1 MSVFDDYKLIKPF
14 KKRKLD
20 YNTAYRLWYIRLS
33 DKVLNLFKWGGLPFE
48 QHELELRL
56 QLYGNGYAGIVNA
69 SKLGRVITATGSVSG
84 VTEYED
90 KFIDFT
96 WTCPVAMGID
106 KIGET
111 CAVIYNSSLH
121 IPTRPL
127 VQRYAHLLAHAELSL
142 QAILIN
148 ARATG
153 IIAARDQKQKQDIA
167 DFYNAL
173 EDGRTMAI
181 VDDDSLDSLVGS
193 QGLRAVST
201 SYPAAHT
208 IIDFWQIRQ
217 NLYKEFLAEL
227 GISKSTDKRERL
239 IQSEVEQDEP
249 MYQYALDDM
258 LNCRRLGAE
267 TANRIFGLDI
277 TVEINPAVYAESD
290 EISSGQETGVNDD
303 DSNNQ

>member
-1 MSVFDDYKLIKPF
+1 MSVIEEYKLIKPF

-20 YNTAYRLWYIRLS
+20 YATAYRLWYIRLC
-33 DKVLNLFKWGGLPFE
+33 DKVLNLFTWSGLPFE

-56 QLYGNGYAGIVNA
+56 QLYGNGYAGVVNA
-69 SKLGRVITATGSVSG
+69 RKIGRIIAATGSVSG
-84 VTEYED
+84 VTEYAD

-96 WTCPVAMGID
+96 CTCPVAMGID
-106 KIGET
+106 KIDET

-239 IQSEVEQDEP
+239 IQSEVEQDAP

-258 LNCRRLGAE
+258 LKCRRTGAE
-267 TANRIFGLDI
+267 TINRIFNLNVS
-277 TVEINPAVYAESD
+277 VEINPSVYAESD
-290 EISSGQETGVNDD
+290 EIATSETGVNENEND
-303 DSNNQ
+303 

>member
-1 MSVFDDYKLIKPF
+1 MSVFDDYSIIKPF
-14 KKRKLD
+14 RKRKLD
-20 YNTAYRLWYIRLS
+20 YQTAYRLWYMRLAN
-33 DKVLNLFKWGGLPFE
+33 KVLNLFQWSGLPFE

-56 QLYGNGYAGIVNA
+56 QLYGNGYTGVVK
-69 SKLGRVITATGSVSG
+69 SQRLGRVITATGACSG
-84 VTEYED
+84 VTEYAD

-96 WTCPVAMGID
+96 WTCPVDFGID

-111 CAVIYNSSLH
+111 CAVIFNTSLH
-121 IPTRPL
+121 TPTRPL

-153 IIAARDQKQKQDIA
+153 IIAARDQQQKQDV
-167 DFYNAL
+167 DSFYSAL
-173 EDGRTMAI
+173 EDGKTMAI

-258 LNCRRLGAE
+258 LKCRKIGADI
-267 TANRIFGLDI
+267 ANNIFGLNI
-277 TVEINPAVYAESD
+277 AVKINPAVYADSD
-290 EISSGQETGVNDD
+290 DVSRETFEGGE
-303 DSNNQ
+303 DSENN

>member
-1 MSVFDDYKLIKPF
+1 MSIFSDYNLIKPY

-20 YNTAYRLWYIRLS
+20 YQTAYKLWYVRLAN
-33 DKVLNLFKWGGLPFE
+33 KVLNLFQWSGLPFE

-56 QLYGNGYAGIVNA
+56 QLYGNGYAGVV
-69 SKLGRVITATGSVSG
+69 SSPRLGRIITATGACSG
-84 VTEYED
+84 VTEYAD

-96 WTCPVAMGID
+96 WTCPVDFGID
-106 KIGET
+106 KIGKT
-111 CAVIYNSSLH
+111 CAVIYNTSLH
-121 IPTRPL
+121 TPTRHL

-153 IIAARDQKQKQDIA
+153 IIAARDEKQKQDVA
-167 DFYNAL
+167 EFYGAL
-173 EDGRTMAI
+173 EDGRTMAV

-201 SYPAAHT
+201 SYPAAHS

-258 LNCRRLGAE
+258 LKCRKIGADMV
-267 TANRIFGLDI
+267 NDIFGLRID
-277 TVEINPAVYAESD
+277 VKINPAVYADSENVSRETLEGGEES
-290 EISSGQETGVNDD
+290 END
-303 DSNNQ
+303 